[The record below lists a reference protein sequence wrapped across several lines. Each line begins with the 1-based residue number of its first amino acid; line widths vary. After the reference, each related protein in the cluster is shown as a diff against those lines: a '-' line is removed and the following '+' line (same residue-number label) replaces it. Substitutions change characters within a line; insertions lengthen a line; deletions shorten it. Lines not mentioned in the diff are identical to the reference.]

1 MTRKFGVSLD
11 ERVADDIEREL
22 GYGDSRSQRTQK
34 LICIG
39 LRVEDMIN
47 KYEFE
52 ADVESQKAC
61 EALVTEAF
69 IELRNK
75 RFDICNTKDNE

>member
-1 MTRKFGVSLD
+1 
-11 ERVADDIEREL
+11 
-22 GYGDSRSQRTQK
+22 
-34 LICIG
+34 
-39 LRVEDMIN
+39 MIN

-52 ADVESQKAC
+52 ADVENQKAC
-61 EALVTEAF
+61 EALATEAF